1 VIGDKIIKGGPVM
14 LLREQLDARADLWH
28 LLAVHLHFLRT
39 QHGLSCAAVGKLTGC
54 ARQTVSHWESGVRKP
69 SEWHMAVLDKRYGTG
84 NLLTWLL
91 YHAKRNHDPNWF
103 KTHLQHERRSS
114 EQRIWDL
121 AWIPG
126 LFQTPEYAR
135 AVFEAFGVEDIDE
148 ALATRLR
155 RQAVLDDK
163 PLVWLFLDQGAIEQP
178 VGGPEVMRNQLAHL
192 LDLARLPNITVRI
205 VPRSA
210 GPHPGR
216 AGSFKIMTVEREE
229 VVYVEACGGGRL
241 VEDNSEVRS
250 FRVRFDRIGDWAL
263 PVDASIALIKDVL
276 ARYG

>member
-1 VIGDKIIKGGPVM
+1 M
-14 LLREQLDARADLWH
+14 LLREQLDARADLWA
-28 LLAVHLHFLRT
+28 LLAVYLHFLRT
-39 QHGLSCAAVGKLTGC
+39 RHGLSCAAVGELTGC

-69 SEWHMAVLDKRYGTG
+69 SEWQLAVLDERYGTG
-84 NLLTWLL
+84 ELLRSVL
-91 YHAKRNHDPNWF
+91 YHAKRNHDSNWF
-103 KTHLQHERRSS
+103 KSHLKYERRSS

-121 AWIPG
+121 SWIPG

-135 AVFEAFGVEDIDE
+135 AVFEAFGVEDVDE

-155 RQAVLDDK
+155 RQAVLEDK
-163 PLVWLFLDQGAIEQP
+163 PLIWLFLDQGAIEQP
-178 VGGPEVMRNQLAHL
+178 VGSSEIMRGQLAYL
-192 LDLARLPNITVRI
+192 LRIAQLPNITVRI

-216 AGSFKIMTVEREE
+216 AGPFKIMTVGREDL
-229 VVYVEACGGGRL
+229 VYVEACGGGRL

-263 PVDASIALIKDVL
+263 PVDASMALIKEL
-276 ARYG
+276 MARFE